1 MQKKKKSSRWEH
13 KHTHPA
19 VLDKVAAMEAKS
31 IRREKKMDETGSIT
45 WTRVSKMEEKSQANA
60 DNKEHI
66 RNSAYAAAI
75 YVEGVYLTSGHQRK
89 IANASKKIIEAQ
101 AVLQNFFSGVTRNRI
116 NQS

>member
-1 MQKKKKSSRWEH
+1 
-13 KHTHPA
+13 
-19 VLDKVAAMEAKS
+19 
-31 IRREKKMDETGSIT
+31 MDETGSIT

-75 YVEGVYLTSGHQRK
+75 NVEGVYLTSGRQRN
-89 IANASKKIIEAQ
+89 IADASKKILEAQ
-101 AVLQNFFSGVTRNRI
+101 AVLQNFFSGVTHNRI